1 MLHALGRAE
10 CPVPG
15 GWRAHVMAGRA
26 AGRAR
31 GEASTGILSAVGERP
46 PHAVPE
52 VGGGLQEARLCQSH
66 TGGGREASEPL
77 SKGRGRR
84 TGART

>member
-15 GWRAHVMAGRA
+15 GWRAHVMAGWA
-26 AGRAR
+26 AGRAG
-31 GEASTGILSAVGERP
+31 GEASTGILSTVGEHP
-46 PHAVPE
+46 PPAVPE

>member
-26 AGRAR
+26 G
-31 GEASTGILSAVGERP
+31 GEASTGILSTVGERP
-46 PHAVPE
+46 PPPPSRRSGAACRRHAS
-52 VGGGLQEARLCQSH
+52 ARAIQAED
-66 TGGGREASEPL
+66 GRPVNH
-77 SKGRGRR
+77 
-84 TGART
+84 